1 MDMTTLL
8 KNTANVLL
16 GISLLKLLS
25 SDLKAEIRHDGA
37 SLRSKADGLIHKSP
51 YRAAGLAAATGALTG
66 IMLARRRPHRTIP
79 TRF

>member
-1 MDMTTLL
+1 MTTLL

-16 GISLLKLLS
+16 GISLVKLLS
-25 SDLKAEIRHDGA
+25 ADLKAEIRHDGA
-37 SLRSKADGLIHKSP
+37 SLRDKVDGLIRESP

-66 IMLARRRPHRTIP
+66 IMLARWRPHRTIP